1 MLIKSIDI
9 TNFRNLLS
17 LQTDYSEGVNVFF
30 GDNGS
35 GKTNMLEALFV
46 LCLGRSHRSAAD
58 SVLVNDDSDIYRI
71 SGIIKNGESEAE
83 LAVAYQ
89 RNSRKKISLD
99 KVPIKL
105 SELYSSYSAVAVSP
119 EDSEILAGAPSVRR
133 NFLDIYL
140 SQYSRRYL
148 QDLMDYQK
156 ILVQK
161 NAALKKRYDFQPYN
175 ELIIESGSKIIKS
188 RMEFLRL
195 TGEKSYLYY
204 SSIADGSLMEIEYRP
219 SIIIEKEDAEIEFIK
234 EAIDKSLIANAEKE
248 KILERSIVG
257 PHRDDIYFSINNYPA
272 RTHGSQGELRTAAL
286 SLKLAIYHLLS
297 DIKESPPILLLDEIF
312 AELDNK
318 RCERL
323 IEGFSEFK
331 QLFLTTAVEPP
342 DFLKENS
349 RNFKIDNGN
358 IVDIN

>member
-1 MLIKSIDI
+1 MQIKNIDI
-9 TNFRNLLS
+9 ANFRNLLS

-35 GKTNMLEALFV
+35 GKTNMLEAIFV
-46 LCLGRSHRSAAD
+46 LCLGRSHRSAPD
-58 SVLVNDDSDIYRI
+58 TVLVNDESETYRI
-71 SGIIKNGESEAE
+71 SGIINDGESEAE

-89 RNSRKKISLD
+89 KNSRKKITLD
-99 KVPIKL
+99 KVSIKL
-105 SELYSSYSAVAVSP
+105 SELYNSYSAVAASP
-119 EDSEILAGAPSVRR
+119 EDSEILAGTPSVRR

-161 NAALKKRYDFQPYN
+161 NAALKNGYDFQPYN
-175 ELIIESGSKIIKS
+175 ELIIETGSKIIKS
-188 RMEFLRL
+188 RMEFISL
-195 TGEKSYLYY
+195 TGEISYSYY
-204 SSIADGSLMEIEYRP
+204 SSIADGSKMKMEYRP
-219 SIIIEKEDAEIEFIK
+219 SIMIEKEDTDIEAMK
-234 EAIDKSLIANAEKE
+234 KSIDMALIANSEKE
-248 KILERSIVG
+248 KIMERSLVG
-257 PHRDDIYFSINNYPA
+257 PHRDDIYFSINGYPA

-297 DIKESPPILLLDEIF
+297 DIKESTPILLLDEIF

-318 RCERL
+318 RCEKL

-331 QLFLTTAVEPP
+331 QLFLTTAVDPP
-342 DFLKENS
+342 EFLKENS

-358 IVDIN
+358 IIDII